1 MINIIKRVPYF
12 LLTTGLVLGSVK
24 LGITAPI
31 HPDLSWRTI
40 HQDLLNRQDDP
51 PLGSRPVKLCLI
63 TPEYHRNSVTLWQN
77 RPLFVWQGKIGGI
90 GIRPANNE
98 QIIWRQ
104 PIAMSEKSVN
114 RVAYTGDPLEPGQ
127 TYHWLIF
134 DQADDSQP
142 IRFIPFTILAGKQ
155 RDRIRVR
162 LIILAAQLREKG
174 ATAEEMALERAN
186 YFNKQELWSDALQEV
201 YRVDNPSTEL
211 ETMIAELSTQL
222 CS

>member
-1 MINIIKRVPYF
+1 MRNIKVIPYL
-12 LLTTGLVLGSVK
+12 LLTTGLVLASVK
-24 LGITAPI
+24 LGLTAPI
-31 HPDLSWRTI
+31 HPDLSWESIR
-40 HQDLLNRQDDP
+40 QDLLNRQDDP
-51 PLGSRPVKLCLI
+51 PLGSRGQLCLI

-90 GIRPANNE
+90 GIRQANSD

-104 PIAMSEKSVN
+104 PITGSETERVN

-134 DQADDSQP
+134 DQADDSQL
-142 IRFIPFTILAGKQ
+142 IRFIPFTILDGKQ

-174 ATAEEMALERAN
+174 ATVEEMALERAN
-186 YFNKQELWSDALQEV
+186 YFSKQELWSDALQEV

-211 ETMIAELSTQL
+211 ETIITELSTQL